1 MTAKQPAWKEKT
13 YVTNELHLRHL
24 KPHFASLLLIDVR
37 AADISDYQKCR
48 LKAGASPKT
57 VNHEI
62 GALRAVLVRNRLWAA
77 LQPDV
82 TMLRVDTEVGR
93 ALSAA
98 EEEQLLEACRRSRS
112 RTLLPFVTLALH
124 TGMRKSEIQTL
135 RWDQID
141 FLSREI
147 TVGRAKTSAGTG
159 RVIPLNASALATLS
173 TWAMNFQ
180 NRQPHHAVFP
190 SEAYGFAG
198 NNRKPHTR
206 TIDPAVSVGD
216 IKHSWQTA
224 KRAAGIKC
232 RFHDCRHTACTR
244 LLERGASLGVVASI
258 MGWSASTTASMARRY
273 SHIGSEAQRAAMD
286 TLSVTKPSFTPI
298 AAAITV

>member
-1 MTAKQPAWKEKT
+1 MAQGCHFVFDTGGHCFVIETPCGCRVQLDAMVTTDLLVPSNSETPA
-13 YVTNELHLRHL
+13 RD
-24 KPHFASLLLIDVR
+24 PR
-37 AADISDYQKCR
+37 KC
-48 LKAGASPKT
+48 
-57 VNHEI
+57 
-62 GALRAVLVRNRLWAA
+62 
-77 LQPDV
+77 
-82 TMLRVDTEVGR
+82 
-93 ALSAA
+93 SA
-98 EEEQLLEACRRSRS
+98 
-112 RTLLPFVTLALH
+112 T
-124 TGMRKSEIQTL
+124 
-135 RWDQID
+135 
-141 FLSREI
+141 
-147 TVGRAKTSAGTG
+147 
-159 RVIPLNASALATLS
+159 S

-286 TLSVTKPSFTPI
+286 TLSVAKPSFTPI